1 MSSVIA
7 TRKPRA
13 RRSRFAGLML
23 AALALCATPAR
34 ASSTT
39 DSFDVTATVI
49 SSCSV
54 VAQDLT
60 FGNYDPVSS
69 TPLDAATTMSVTCTN
84 GTAYQVALGL
94 GNGTGATTTTRYMV
108 NGANKLGYTLY
119 RDSNRTLL
127 WGQTVGTDT
136 LSGTGTGAAATV
148 NVYGRVAI
156 AQTAIAGAYQDTV
169 VVTVS
174 W

>member
-1 MSSVIA
+1 
-7 TRKPRA
+7 
-13 RRSRFAGLML
+13 
-23 AALALCATPAR
+23 
-34 ASSTT
+34 
-39 DSFDVTATVI
+39 
-49 SSCSV
+49 
-54 VAQDLT
+54 
-60 FGNYDPVSS
+60 
-69 TPLDAATTMSVTCTN
+69 MSVTCTN
-84 GTAYQVALGL
+84 GAAYQVALGL
-94 GNGTGATTTTRYMV
+94 GNGTGATTTTRYMT

-127 WGQTVGTDT
+127 WGQSVGTDT

>member
-7 TRKPRA
+7 TKKLRA
-13 RRSRFAGLML
+13 RRSYFSLLSAL
-23 AALALCATPAR
+23 AALLCTPAAH

-54 VAQDLT
+54 IAQDLT

-69 TPLDAATTMSVTCTN
+69 TPLDAATTMAVTCTN

-94 GNGTGATTTTRYMV
+94 GSGAGATTTTRYMT

-127 WGQTVGTDT
+127 WGQSAGTDT
-136 LSGTGTGAAATV
+136 LSGTGTGAAATI

-156 AQTAIAGAYQDTV
+156 AQTAIAGAYQDTI